1 MNQSEGSAGEEESK
15 HNVTTTS
22 IGTGKV
28 GYPEEVDKLKADFD
42 MQLGRYYQA
51 RLKYGVEHFGQPLE
65 ENAPELYA
73 KMQ

>member
-42 MQLGRYYQA
+42 M
-51 RLKYGVEHFGQPLE
+51 
-65 ENAPELYA
+65 
-73 KMQ
+73 